1 MAIQFPLT
9 SARLQVRPFRT
20 EDRTAIHAVYGDPEV
35 MRYVAYGN
43 AVPATESAAMVD
55 DYIQHQRMHGYS
67 FWAVIERSTGRFI
80 GDAGFEAR
88 DVGAEFGYTLARQSW
103 GQGLAT
109 EVGQLCLAAAFD
121 QLHLP
126 ELTAVV
132 DPRNPASAR
141 VLDKLGFRPHGECF
155 EYGRPHRRYLI
166 TAENWRRGCPSEPIA
181 GTFPTFARHS
191 RGRPRRIDREF
202 L

>member
-1 MAIQFPLT
+1 MTIRFPLM
-9 SARLQVRPFRT
+9 SSRLRVRPFRT

-43 AVPATESAAMVD
+43 AVSAAESAAMVD
-55 DYIQHQRMHGYS
+55 DCIQHQRMHGYA
-67 FWAVIERSTGRFI
+67 FWAVTERSTGHLV

-88 DVGAEFGYTLARQSW
+88 DVGAEFGYTLARQWW

-109 EVGQLCLAAAFD
+109 EAGHLCLTAAFD

-132 DPRNPASAR
+132 DPRNTASAR
-141 VLDKLGFRPHGECF
+141 ALDKLGFRSQGECF

-166 TAENWRRGCPSEPIA
+166 TAETWRRA
-181 GTFPTFARHS
+181 LA
-191 RGRPRRIDREF
+191 
-202 L
+202 